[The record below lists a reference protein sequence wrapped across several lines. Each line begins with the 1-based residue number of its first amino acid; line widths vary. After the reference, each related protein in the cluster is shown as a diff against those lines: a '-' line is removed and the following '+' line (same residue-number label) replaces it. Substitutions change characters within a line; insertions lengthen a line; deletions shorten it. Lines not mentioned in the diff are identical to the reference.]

1 MAWMPPPTGIVMYH
15 CDVSESIIQRESIH
29 VRSHHDRHRPCK
41 ARVSTSRGLRQWN
54 GYFPQ
59 ETDTCSTSC
68 LYESTIRVRCC
79 DGGCAT
85 SHYWGRE
92 IGKLGLEA
100 RLIPAVYVTPFVK
113 RQKTD
118 ANDAEA
124 IAGAAS
130 RPTMRYVSVKST
142 EQQSQGMAFRTRDLF
157 VRQRSQ
163 LVNALRGHSAKY
175 GGVVA

>member
-1 MAWMPPPTGIVMYH
+1 M
-15 CDVSESIIQRESIH
+15 
-29 VRSHHDRHRPCK
+29 
-41 ARVSTSRGLRQWN
+41 
-54 GYFPQ
+54 
-59 ETDTCSTSC
+59 
-68 LYESTIRVRCC
+68 RCC

-100 RLIPAVYVTPFVK
+100 RLIPPVCVTPFVK

-118 ANDAEA
+118 ANDTEA
-124 IAGAAS
+124 IAEAAS

>member
-1 MAWMPPPTGIVMYH
+1 ML
-15 CDVSESIIQRESIH
+15 R
-29 VRSHHDRHRPCK
+29 CK
-41 ARVSTSRGLRQWN
+41 LAPLPSFQ
-54 GYFPQ
+54 
-59 ETDTCSTSC
+59 
-68 LYESTIRVRCC
+68 
-79 DGGCAT
+79 
-85 SHYWGRE
+85 GRE
-92 IGKLGLEA
+92 FGNLDHET
-100 RLIPAVYVTPFVK
+100 RLVLPVCVTPFVK

-118 ANDAEA
+118 ANDTKA
-124 IAGAAS
+124 IAEAAS